1 MTFKLFSSGWLLV
14 ALCVTAASA
23 HAGNQLYEP
32 MSASV
37 RASLSKAVSDTPIT
51 NVSFMNT
58 PEDQAWLA
66 EMSKR
71 LAKRM
76 PDPEQRIDFL
86 STVRYEAIRAGLD
99 PELVLGLIEVESGFK
114 KYAVSSVAARGY
126 MQVMPFWTKI
136 VGTPD
141 QDLFHLRTNLR
152 YGCNILRLYLDME
165 KGDLYRALGRYN
177 GSLGKPEYP
186 TMVVSAWKRHW
197 AYTPNVQTVR
207 TDAVK
212 MAGN

>member
-1 MTFKLFSSGWLLV
+1 MFKLFSSGWLLV
-14 ALCVTAASA
+14 ALSAAAASA
-23 HAGNQLYEP
+23 QAGNQLYEP

>member
-1 MTFKLFSSGWLLV
+1 MTLKLFRSGWLAV
-14 ALCVTAASA
+14 MLCTAAGA
-23 HAGNQLYEP
+23 AQAGNQLYEP

-37 RASLSKAVSDTPIT
+37 RASLSKAVSDTPVT
-51 NVSFMNT
+51 NVSFMNNA
-58 PEDQAWLA
+58 EGQAWLS

-76 PDPEQRIDFL
+76 PDPEQRVDFL
-86 STVRYEAIRAGLD
+86 NTVYYEAIRAGLD

-126 MQVMPFWTKI
+126 MQVMPFWTKTI
-136 VGTPD
+136 GTPD

-186 TMVVSAWKRHW
+186 TMVVAAWKRHW
-197 AYTPNVQTVR
+197 SYAPGGQMVQTGTVR
-207 TDAVK
+207 V
-212 MAGN
+212 AGN